1 MRGTQAK
8 ALRRRVYG
16 EGGSS
21 RVRAYFTPD
30 GREYRPAD
38 YSHPVTDHKGRV
50 LGVAKRLWR
59 AGETVVADV
68 QRQVYQRMK
77 KGHAV
82 GQLFSRWIT
91 AER

>member
-21 RVRAYFTPD
+21 RIRAYFTPD

-38 YSHPVTDHKGRV
+38 YSYHVTDHKGRV
-50 LGVAKRLWR
+50 IGVARRLWR
-59 AGETVVADV
+59 NGETVVADI
-68 QRQVYQRMK
+68 QRQVYQRAK
-77 KGHAV
+77 RGYAV
-82 GQLFSRWIT
+82 GQCFGRWIT
-91 AER
+91 AEQ